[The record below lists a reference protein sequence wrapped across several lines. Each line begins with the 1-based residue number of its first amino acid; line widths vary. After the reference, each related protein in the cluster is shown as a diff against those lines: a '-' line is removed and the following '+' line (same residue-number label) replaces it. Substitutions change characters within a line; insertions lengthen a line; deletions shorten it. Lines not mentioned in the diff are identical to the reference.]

1 MIKYHYLR
9 VCKFSDNI
17 DGMGKSLS
25 RRQFVFFI
33 HEGWCFIIANQVA
46 YNSPEGD
53 EKEKKGEKE
62 RFGVQFKYAVKQF
75 FKRADIFLLVMSLI
89 CAGYGLTL
97 VARATAYTGSNKFL
111 IVQSFSL
118 FLGLIAFVVFTL
130 LDADILGEQWKWLC
144 VINVLLL
151 VALIIFGQDDGTGNK
166 SWIRFAGIG
175 IQPSEVIKVL
185 YIVISAKQMTYLKEY
200 RDINSFMSV
209 VQMAGHFAIVFG
221 MVVVVSSDLG
231 SASILLGIFL
241 VMFFALGVRL
251 YWFALG
257 GAAVAALVPV
267 IWSYLL
273 KPYQRNRLLAPYDK
287 TIDPDGWGITWQTTQ
302 SKLSLAYGRLTGVTD
317 DYTPNIFT
325 GKHTDFIFA
334 TAGEQFGMIGALILI
349 AMLIIIIIHC
359 VRVGLR
365 SGRTYDMLIC
375 VGVAASLAFQT
386 FINIGMCLGI
396 TPVIG
401 ITLPFFSYGGS
412 SMLTTF
418 AAMGLVSGVKYKPKP
433 QLFSMMY

>member
-1 MIKYHYLR
+1 M
-9 VCKFSDNI
+9 
-17 DGMGKSLS
+17 
-25 RRQFVFFI
+25 RQFF
-33 HEGWCFIIANQVA
+33 Q
-46 YNSPEGD
+46 
-53 EKEKKGEKE
+53 
-62 RFGVQFKYAVKQF
+62 
-75 FKRADIFLLVMSLI
+75 RADIFLLVMSVI
-89 CAGYGLTL
+89 CASYGLVL
-97 VARATAYTGSNKFL
+97 VSRATASMGSSKFI
-111 IVQSFSL
+111 IVQAFSL
-118 FLGLIAFVVFTL
+118 FLGLIAFGVLTV

-144 VINVLLL
+144 VINVALL
-151 VALIIFGQDDGTGNK
+151 VALVIFGQDDGTGNK

-200 RDINSFMSV
+200 KDINSFMSV

-221 MVVVVSSDLG
+221 MIVVVSSDLG

-241 VMFFALGVRL
+241 IMFFALGARL

-302 SKLSLAYGRLTGVTD
+302 SRISLANGRLSGVEAG
-317 DYTPNIFT
+317 YTPNVFT

-334 TAGEQFGMIGALILI
+334 TAGEQFGMIGAIILI
-349 AMLIIIIIHC
+349 VLLMIIIVHC
-359 VRVGLR
+359 VRVGLN

-412 SMLTTF
+412 SLLTTF

>member
-1 MIKYHYLR
+1 M
-9 VCKFSDNI
+9 
-17 DGMGKSLS
+17 
-25 RRQFVFFI
+25 RQFF
-33 HEGWCFIIANQVA
+33 Q
-46 YNSPEGD
+46 
-53 EKEKKGEKE
+53 
-62 RFGVQFKYAVKQF
+62 
-75 FKRADIFLLVMSLI
+75 RADIFLLVMSVI
-89 CAGYGLTL
+89 CASYGLVL
-97 VARATAYTGSNKFL
+97 VSRATASMGSSKFI
-111 IVQSFSL
+111 IVQAFSL
-118 FLGLIAFVVFTL
+118 LLGLIAFVVLTV

-144 VINVLLL
+144 VINVALL
-151 VALIIFGQDDGTGNK
+151 VALVIFGQDDGTGNK

-200 RDINSFMSV
+200 KDINSFMSV

-221 MVVVVSSDLG
+221 MIVVVSSDLG

-241 VMFFALGVRL
+241 IMFFALGARL

-302 SKLSLAYGRLTGVTD
+302 SRISLANGRLSGVEAG
-317 DYTPNIFT
+317 YTPNVFT

-334 TAGEQFGMIGALILI
+334 TAGEQFGMIGAIILI
-349 AMLIIIIIHC
+349 VLLMIIIVHC
-359 VRVGLR
+359 VRVGLN

-412 SMLTTF
+412 SLLTTF